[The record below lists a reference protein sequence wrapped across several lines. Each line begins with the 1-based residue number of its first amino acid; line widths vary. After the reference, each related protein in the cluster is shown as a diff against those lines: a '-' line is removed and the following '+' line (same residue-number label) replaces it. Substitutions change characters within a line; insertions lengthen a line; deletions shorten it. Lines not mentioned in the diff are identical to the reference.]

1 MEIKDL
7 LEEFKLDMEINNY
20 SKESL
25 RSYSNCIKLFS
36 TYLTD
41 VLSITQIE
49 KVKAVHI
56 KAFVKFNKDR
66 GIKQKTQNSYV
77 SCIRAFYSFLIR
89 EDIVEKN
96 LGYTVKLKKATDQK
110 EIEIFTNEEMK
121 KLSDYKRIG
130 NIQHSPFLKARDE
143 LIINFLLETGCRN
156 HEVHN
161 LKDED
166 IKDGFIYFKVTKYS
180 KARIVPYSKKLK
192 KIMLRYERERL
203 KRYPNGTEYYFVS
216 RTGGKLYNP
225 NISQVVKRACKECG
239 IDDYK
244 AYPHN
249 FRHTFAVNTLKN
261 TNDIYLVSKL
271 LGHCNVSI
279 TEIYLQGL
287 TNHDIVEMVK
297 GNTILDNL

>member
-1 MEIKDL
+1 MEIKEL

-20 SKESL
+20 SKETVYRYGNL
-25 RSYSNCIKLFS
+25 LKIFG
-36 TYLTD
+36 TYLTE
-41 VLSITQIE
+41 VLSITDVE
-49 KVKAVHI
+49 KIKGVHV
-56 KAFVKFNKDR
+56 KAFVKFNKER
-66 GIKQKTQNSYV
+66 GVKQKTQNSYI
-77 SCIRAFYSFLIR
+77 SAIRLFYSFLVK
-89 EDIVEKN
+89 ENIVDKN
-96 LGYTVKLKKATDQK
+96 LGYVVTTKKATDQR

-121 KLSDYKRIG
+121 KLSNYKRVG
-130 NIQHSPFLKARDE
+130 NIQHSPFLNARDE

-156 HEVHN
+156 KEINN
-161 LKDED
+161 LKDEG
-166 IKDGFIYFKVTKYS
+166 IKDGFVYFKITKGS
-180 KARIVPYSKKLK
+180 KARVVPYSSKLK
-192 KIMLRYERERL
+192 KFMLRYERERL

-216 RTGGKLYNP
+216 RTGDKLYNA

>member
-1 MEIKDL
+1 MKIGEL

-20 SKESL
+20 SKETVYRYGNL
-25 RSYSNCIKLFS
+25 LKIFN
-36 TYLTD
+36 TYLTE
-41 VLSITQIE
+41 VLSVTDVE
-49 KVKAVHI
+49 KIKAVHV

-66 GIKQKTQNSYV
+66 GVKQKTQNSYI
-77 SCIRAFYSFLIR
+77 SAIRLFYSFLIK
-89 EDIVEKN
+89 ENIVDKN
-96 LGYTVKLKKATDQK
+96 LGYSVKSKKATDQR

-121 KLSDYKRIG
+121 KLFNYKRVG
-130 NIQHSPFLKARDE
+130 NIQKSPFLDARDE
-143 LIINFLLETGCRN
+143 LIILFLLETGCRN
-156 HEVHN
+156 HEINN

-166 IKDGFIYFKVTKYS
+166 IKDGFVYFKVTKGS
-180 KARIVPYSKKLK
+180 RPRVVPYSRKLK
-192 KIMLRYERERL
+192 KFMLKYERERL
-203 KRYPNGTEYYFVS
+203 KRYPKGTEYYFVS
-216 RTGGKLYNP
+216 RTGNKLYNS

-271 LGHCNVSI
+271 LGHTNVSI